1 MQERVTTEIEE
12 LGSLEE
18 KEKYLKKHMLFN
30 VMSQQEK
37 KHRCYH
43 YLQMIDNLRERTAE
57 ELAVAIKG
65 KPENLGCTTAYE
77 LLFKAPSRFN
87 SVISFRECL
96 MSRMEEIDIIHNS
109 PIMLLEPAKI
119 MSHRKFK
126 YSLD

>member
-1 MQERVTTEIEE
+1 
-12 LGSLEE
+12 
-18 KEKYLKKHMLFN
+18 MLVN

-43 YLQMIDNLRERTAE
+43 FLQMIDNLKERTAE

-96 MSRMEEIDIIHNS
+96 MSKVDEIDIIHNS

-126 YSLD
+126 YALD